1 MRQVKERPILFSAP
15 MVRAILDGRKTVT
28 RRPIKP
34 SMRGFYVEEG
44 FMGTTTYGAV
54 CLTNPS
60 AQEEGQAKRLAID
73 IALRAQP

>member
-1 MRQVKERPILFSAP
+1 VSEFTDTERLDFMLSKSRKVVVE
-15 MVRAILDGRKTVT
+15 VRPYGGRD
-28 RRPIKP
+28 I
-34 SMRGFYVEEG
+34 YVEEG

>member
-1 MRQVKERPILFSAP
+1 MSEFTDTERLDFMLSKSRKVVVE
-15 MVRAILDGRKTVT
+15 VRPYGGRD
-28 RRPIKP
+28 I
-34 SMRGFYVEEG
+34 YVEEG

>member
-1 MRQVKERPILFSAP
+1 MNEFTDTERLDFMLSKSRKVVVE
-15 MVRAILDGRKTVT
+15 VRPYGGRD
-28 RRPIKP
+28 I
-34 SMRGFYVEEG
+34 YVEEG

>member
-1 MRQVKERPILFSAP
+1 VSEFSDTERLDFMLSKSRKVVVE
-15 MVRAILDGRKTVT
+15 VRPYGGRD
-28 RRPIKP
+28 I
-34 SMRGFYVEEG
+34 YVEEG
-44 FMGTTTYGAV
+44 FMGTRTYGAV